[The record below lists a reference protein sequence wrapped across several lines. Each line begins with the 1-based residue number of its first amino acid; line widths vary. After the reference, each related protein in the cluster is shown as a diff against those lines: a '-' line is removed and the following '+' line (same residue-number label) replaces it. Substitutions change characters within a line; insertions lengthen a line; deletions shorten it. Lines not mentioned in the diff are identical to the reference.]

1 MTRVWIA
8 VLVVAT
14 MNAMIKAL
22 GPIVLGAR
30 AVPARVS
37 TVLALLPVVL
47 FTALVVVDSV
57 TEGRELIV
65 DARLAG
71 LAAAA
76 IALALRASTVLVVIV
91 AVGATA
97 AVRQLSG

>member
-22 GPIVLGAR
+22 GPIVFGAR

-37 TVLALLPVVL
+37 TVLALLPVAL
-47 FTALVVVDSV
+47 FTAMVVVDTV
-57 TEGRELIV
+57 TDGRDLVV

-71 LAAAA
+71 LAAAV

-91 AVGATA
+91 AAVATA